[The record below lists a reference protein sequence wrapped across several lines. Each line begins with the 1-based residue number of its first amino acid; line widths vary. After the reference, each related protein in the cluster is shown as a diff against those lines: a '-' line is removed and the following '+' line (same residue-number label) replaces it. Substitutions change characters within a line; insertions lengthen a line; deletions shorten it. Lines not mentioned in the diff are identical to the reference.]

1 MTADCTVIAAHRNSA
16 ADQVIREAGFLID
29 LSGDALTASLACA
42 IDDEQAPAASVD
54 APNG

>member
-29 LSGDALTASLACA
+29 LSGDALTTSLACA